1 LHSEG
6 KGEARGIGLRL
17 RDISVAFSGKTI
29 LDIPRLDVGGGSLVA
44 LTGPSGSGKTTL
56 LHILAGILKAN
67 TGSVLWA
74 DTDLP
79 QLRQSAS
86 DAWRY
91 RNVGLVFQEF
101 HLIDQLSP
109 IDNVTLPATFSNF
122 AVPNELHR
130 RAVQLLSDFGVPIG
144 ARSVKTLSRGERQR
158 TAIARALLLRPSILL
173 ADEPTAS
180 LDEET
185 ARQITET
192 LTAAATGQTIFI
204 VTHDPIVIERCPR
217 VIRLERGKILSDTGA
232 SANTSAGTLA

>member
-1 LHSEG
+1 MTLTQVGNGGGGVS
-6 KGEARGIGLRL
+6 LRL
-17 RDISVAFSGKTI
+17 RDIAVAFSGKTI
-29 LDIPRLDVGGGSLVA
+29 LEVPQLDVAEGSLVA

-56 LHILAGILKAN
+56 LHVLAGILKAN
-67 TGSVLWA
+67 RGTVVWG
-74 DTDLP
+74 DTDLAR
-79 QLRQSAS
+79 LRQSAS

-109 IDNVTLPATFSNF
+109 IHNVTLPATFSNF
-122 AVPNELHR
+122 TVPDTLHR
-130 RAVQLLSDFGVPIG
+130 RAVELLSDFGVPIG

-180 LDEET
+180 LDEES
-185 ARQITET
+185 ARQITQT
-192 LTAAATGQTIFI
+192 LTQAAAGQTILI

-217 VIRLERGKILSDTGA
+217 VIRLERGKIVSDTT
-232 SANTSAGTLA
+232 NPGTGTH